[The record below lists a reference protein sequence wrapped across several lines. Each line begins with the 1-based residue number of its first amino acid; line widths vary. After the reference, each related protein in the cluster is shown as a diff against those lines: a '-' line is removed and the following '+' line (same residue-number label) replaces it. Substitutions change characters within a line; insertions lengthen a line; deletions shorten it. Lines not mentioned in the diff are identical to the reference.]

1 MSKLERWLPFKFRR
15 KDGDEKKS
23 DTSGQAARA
32 LAPMF
37 PTDMRQMM
45 QQMFDEPLFSAPFS
59 AFGDLDRWFGD
70 FSPGKFSPNI
80 DVVDEENTVK
90 VTAELPGM
98 SKDDVELTFD
108 ERSLTISGKK
118 ENREETK
125 ENGVFRTERYY
136 GYVQRTVPLPG
147 DLDRENAEAS
157 FENGVLSV
165 RFKKTAPKT
174 EEKRIPVK

>member
-1 MSKLERWLPFKFRR
+1 M
-15 KDGDEKKS
+15 
-23 DTSGQAARA
+23 
-32 LAPMF
+32 
-37 PTDMRQMM
+37 
-45 QQMFDEPLFSAPFS
+45 
-59 AFGDLDRWFGD
+59 
-70 FSPGKFSPNI
+70 
-80 DVVDEENTVK
+80 K